1 MNEKITNKTILQVSL
16 VAGVVTLASFGVAG
30 WGWLILALLL
40 TL

>member
-16 VAGVVTLASFGVAG
+16 VAGVVILASFGVAG
-30 WGWLILALLL
+30 WGWLIFALLL